1 MPHVST
7 PGRAVSRT
15 TVALLIAVL
24 LLIALA
30 WGLWRWSHPTVAA
43 YAPAPI
49 KVAIAPV
56 SGAPFTRYLEAIGEL
71 EAVQQVSVPAEVGG
85 RVVQLPVES
94 GQRVERDQVL
104 VKLNDA
110 PQRGSLMRLQSELEN
125 AKVKLERSRSLVKV
139 NAISHE
145 AFDNAQTEYT
155 TAQGALQELKAQID
169 QLTIRAPFAG
179 TLGIRK
185 VHLGQYVNP
194 GDSLINLVG
203 DQGLYVNFSVPEQA
217 LAQLKVGNSLNVQLD
232 ALPDQRYTARITS
245 IDPFLDRART
255 LSVQALLQAPTPGAL
270 PRMFAK
276 VRLPQPQPLPSTTLT
291 VPETAITYNAYGED
305 VFVVQPAPDANT
317 PPTARRVLV
326 KTGERRDGRVVIDS
340 GLNPGEQVVISGQIK
355 LSDGAAIEPLERT
368 VLNDANT
375 PSRLSMAGD
384 HP

>member
-15 TVALLIAVL
+15 TVALLIAAL
-24 LLIALA
+24 LLLALA
-30 WGLWRWSHPTVAA
+30 WGLWRWSHPAVAS

-56 SGAPFTRYLEAIGEL
+56 SDAPFTRYLEAIGEL

-139 NAISHE
+139 SAISHE

-217 LAQLKVGNSLNVQLD
+217 LAQLKVGNRVKVQLD
-232 ALPDQRYTARITS
+232 ALPGQHYTARISS

-276 VRLPQPQPLPSTTLT
+276 VRLPQPLPSSTLT

-305 VFVVQPAPDANT
+305 VFVVQPSPDANI
-317 PPTARRVLV
+317 PLIARRVLV

-375 PSRLSMAGD
+375 PPRLSMSGEQ
-384 HP
+384 P

>member
-15 TVALLIAVL
+15 TVALLIAAL
-24 LLIALA
+24 LLLALA
-30 WGLWRWSHPTVAA
+30 WGLWRWSHPAVAS

-56 SGAPFTRYLEAIGEL
+56 SDAPFTRYLEAIGEL

-139 NAISHE
+139 SAISHE

-217 LAQLKVGNSLNVQLD
+217 LAQLKVGNRVNVQLD
-232 ALPDQRYTARITS
+232 ALPGQHYTARISS

-276 VRLPQPQPLPSTTLT
+276 VRLPQPLPSSTLT

-305 VFVVQPAPDANT
+305 VFVVQPSSDANT
-317 PPTARRVLV
+317 PPVARRVLV

-375 PSRLSMAGD
+375 PARLSMSGEQ
-384 HP
+384 P

>member
-1 MPHVST
+1 MSHVSRS
-7 PGRAVSRT
+7 GRAVSRT
-15 TVALLIAVL
+15 SVALLIAVVV
-24 LLIALA
+24 LIALA
-30 WGLWRWSHPTVAA
+30 WALWRWSHPAAAA

-49 KVAIAPV
+49 KVAVAPV
-56 SGAPFTRYLEAIGEL
+56 SDAPFTRYLEAIGEL

-104 VKLNDA
+104 VRLNDA
-110 PQRGSLMRLQSELEN
+110 PQRGNLMRLQGELEN
-125 AKVKLERSRSLVKV
+125 AKVKLERSRTLVKV
-139 NAISHE
+139 NATSRE

-185 VHLGQYVNP
+185 VHLGQFVNP

-203 DQGLYVNFSVPEQA
+203 DKGLYVNFSVPEQA
-217 LAQLKVGNSLNVQLD
+217 LAQLKVGNTLDVQLD
-232 ALPDQRYTARITS
+232 ALPGQRFSARISS
-245 IDPFLDRART
+245 IDPFLDRSRT
-255 LSVQALLQAPTPGAL
+255 LSVQALLQAPTDGAL

-276 VRLPQPQPLPSTTLT
+276 VRLPQSLPGNTLS

-305 VFVVQPAPDANT
+305 VFVVQPSTDANT
-317 PPTARRVLV
+317 PPVVRRVLV
-326 KTGERRDGRVVIDS
+326 KTSERRNGRVVIDA
-340 GLNPGEQVVISGQIK
+340 GLNPGDRVVISGQIK

-368 VLNDANT
+368 VLNDAN
-375 PSRLSMAGD
+375 PSSGMTMAGEN
-384 HP
+384 P

>member
-15 TVALLIAVL
+15 TVALLIAAL
-24 LLIALA
+24 LLLALA
-30 WGLWRWSHPTVAA
+30 WGLWRWSHPAVAS

-56 SGAPFTRYLEAIGEL
+56 SDAPFTRYLEAIGEL

-139 NAISHE
+139 SAISHE

-217 LAQLKVGNSLNVQLD
+217 LAQLKVGNRVKVQLD
-232 ALPDQRYTARITS
+232 ALPGQHYTARISS

-276 VRLPQPQPLPSTTLT
+276 VRLPQPLPSSTLT

-305 VFVVQPAPDANT
+305 VFVVQPSPDANT
-317 PPTARRVLV
+317 PPIARRVLV

-375 PSRLSMAGD
+375 PARLSMSGEQ
-384 HP
+384 P

>member
-1 MPHVST
+1 MD
-7 PGRAVSRT
+7 RT
-15 TVALLIAVL
+15 LSDRIFPPVL
-24 LLIALA
+24 LLLALA
-30 WGLWRWSHPTVAA
+30 WGLWRWSHPAVAS

-56 SGAPFTRYLEAIGEL
+56 SDAPFTRYLEAIGEL

-139 NAISHE
+139 SAISHE

-217 LAQLKVGNSLNVQLD
+217 LAQLKVGNRVNVQLD
-232 ALPDQRYTARITS
+232 ALPGQHYTARISS

-276 VRLPQPQPLPSTTLT
+276 VRLPQPLPSSTLT

-305 VFVVQPAPDANT
+305 VFVVQPSPDANT
-317 PPTARRVLV
+317 PPIARRVLV

-375 PSRLSMAGD
+375 PPRLSMSGEQ
-384 HP
+384 P

>member
-15 TVALLIAVL
+15 TVALLIAAL
-24 LLIALA
+24 LLLALA
-30 WGLWRWSHPTVAA
+30 WGLWRWSHPAVAS

-56 SGAPFTRYLEAIGEL
+56 SDAPFTRYLEAIGEL

-139 NAISHE
+139 SAISHE

-217 LAQLKVGNSLNVQLD
+217 LAQLKVGNRVNVQLD
-232 ALPDQRYTARITS
+232 ALPGQHYTARISS

-276 VRLPQPQPLPSTTLT
+276 VRLPQPLPSNTLT

-305 VFVVQPAPDANT
+305 VFVVQPSPDANT
-317 PPTARRVLV
+317 PPIARRVLV

-355 LSDGAAIEPLERT
+355 LSDGVAIEALERT

-375 PSRLSMAGD
+375 PPRLSMSGEQ
-384 HP
+384 P

>member
-15 TVALLIAVL
+15 TVALLIAAL
-24 LLIALA
+24 LLLALA
-30 WGLWRWSHPTVAA
+30 WGLWRWSHPAVAS

-56 SGAPFTRYLEAIGEL
+56 SDAPFTRYLEAIGEL

-139 NAISHE
+139 SAISHE

-217 LAQLKVGNSLNVQLD
+217 LAQLKVGNRVNVQLD
-232 ALPDQRYTARITS
+232 ALPGQRYTARISS

-276 VRLPQPQPLPSTTLT
+276 VRLPQPLPSNTLT

-305 VFVVQPAPDANT
+305 VFVVQPSPDANT
-317 PPTARRVLV
+317 PSVARRVLV

-375 PSRLSMAGD
+375 PPRLSMSGEQ
-384 HP
+384 P

>member
-15 TVALLIAVL
+15 TVALLIAAL
-24 LLIALA
+24 LLLALA
-30 WGLWRWSHPTVAA
+30 WGLWRWSHPAVAS

-56 SGAPFTRYLEAIGEL
+56 SDAPFTRYMEAIGEL

-139 NAISHE
+139 SAISHE

-217 LAQLKVGNSLNVQLD
+217 LAQLKVGNRVNVQLD
-232 ALPDQRYTARITS
+232 ALPGQHYTARISS

-276 VRLPQPQPLPSTTLT
+276 VRLPQPLPSSTLT

-305 VFVVQPAPDANT
+305 VFVVQPSPDANT
-317 PPTARRVLV
+317 PPVARRVLV

-375 PSRLSMAGD
+375 PARLSMSGEQ
-384 HP
+384 P

>member
-1 MPHVST
+1 MPHVSI
-7 PGRAVSRT
+7 PGRTVSRT
-15 TVALLIAVL
+15 IVALLIAAL
-24 LLIALA
+24 LLFALV
-30 WGLWRWSHPTVAA
+30 WGLWRWSHPVVAS

-56 SGAPFTRYLEAIGEL
+56 SDAPFTRYLEAIGEL
-71 EAVQQVSVPAEVGG
+71 EAVQQVSVSAEVGG

-125 AKVKLERSRSLVKV
+125 AKVKLERSRSLGKV

-145 AFDNAQTEYT
+145 AFDNSQTEYT
-155 TAQGALQELKAQID
+155 AAQGALQELKAQID

-179 TLGIRK
+179 ILGIRK

-194 GDSLINLVG
+194 SDSLINLVG

-217 LAQLKVGNSLNVQLD
+217 LAQLKVGNRLNVQLD
-232 ALPDQRYTARITS
+232 ALPGQRYTARISS

-276 VRLPQPQPLPSTTLT
+276 VRLPQPLPSNTLT
-291 VPETAITYNAYGED
+291 VPETAITYNAYGEN
-305 VFVVQPAPDANT
+305 VFVVQPSPDAKT
-317 PPTARRVLV
+317 PPIARRVLV

-355 LSDGAAIEPLERT
+355 LSDGAAIDPRERT

-375 PSRLSMAGD
+375 PVRLSMSGEQ
-384 HP
+384 P

>member
-15 TVALLIAVL
+15 TVALLIAAL
-24 LLIALA
+24 LLLALA
-30 WGLWRWSHPTVAA
+30 WGLWRWSHPAVAS

-56 SGAPFTRYLEAIGEL
+56 SDAPFTRYLEAIGEL

-139 NAISHE
+139 SAISHE

-217 LAQLKVGNSLNVQLD
+217 LAQLKVGNRVNVQLD
-232 ALPDQRYTARITS
+232 ALPGQHYTARISS

-276 VRLPQPQPLPSTTLT
+276 VRLPQPLPSSTLT

-305 VFVVQPAPDANT
+305 VFVVQPSPDANT
-317 PPTARRVLV
+317 PPVARRVLV

-340 GLNPGEQVVISGQIK
+340 GLSPGEQVVISGQIK

-375 PSRLSMAGD
+375 PARLSMSGEQ
-384 HP
+384 P

>member
-15 TVALLIAVL
+15 TVALLIAAL
-24 LLIALA
+24 LLLALA
-30 WGLWRWSHPTVAA
+30 WGLWRWSHPAVAS

-56 SGAPFTRYLEAIGEL
+56 SDAPFTRYLEAIGEL

-145 AFDNAQTEYT
+145 AFDNAQTKYT

-217 LAQLKVGNSLNVQLD
+217 LAQLKVGNRVNVQLD
-232 ALPDQRYTARITS
+232 ALPGQRYTARISS

-276 VRLPQPQPLPSTTLT
+276 VRLPQPLPSNTLT

-305 VFVVQPAPDANT
+305 VFVVQPSPDANT
-317 PPTARRVLV
+317 PPVARRVLV

-375 PSRLSMAGD
+375 PPRLSMSGEQ
-384 HP
+384 P

>member
-1 MPHVST
+1 MSHVSRS
-7 PGRAVSRT
+7 GRAVSRT
-15 TVALLIAVL
+15 SVALLIAVVV
-24 LLIALA
+24 LIELA
-30 WGLWRWSHPTVAA
+30 WALWRWSHPAAAA

-49 KVAIAPV
+49 KVAVAPV
-56 SGAPFTRYLEAIGEL
+56 SDAPFTRYLEAIGEL

-104 VKLNDA
+104 VRLNDA
-110 PQRGSLMRLQSELEN
+110 PQRGNLMRLQGELEN
-125 AKVKLERSRSLVKV
+125 AKVKLERSRTLVKV
-139 NAISHE
+139 NATSRE

-185 VHLGQYVNP
+185 VHLGQFVNP

-203 DQGLYVNFSVPEQA
+203 DKGLYVNFSVPEQA
-217 LAQLKVGNSLNVQLD
+217 LAQLKVGNTLDVQLD
-232 ALPDQRYTARITS
+232 ALPGQRFSARISS
-245 IDPFLDRART
+245 IDPFLDRSRT
-255 LSVQALLQAPTPGAL
+255 LSVQALLQAPTDGAL

-276 VRLPQPQPLPSTTLT
+276 VRLPQSLPGNTLS

-305 VFVVQPAPDANT
+305 VFVVQPSTDANT
-317 PPTARRVLV
+317 PPVVRRVLV
-326 KTGERRDGRVVIDS
+326 KTSERRNGRVVIDA
-340 GLNPGEQVVISGQIK
+340 GLNPGDRVVISGQIK

-368 VLNDANT
+368 VLNDAD
-375 PSRLSMAGD
+375 PSSGMTMAGEN
-384 HP
+384 P

>member
-1 MPHVST
+1 MPHVNQA
-7 PGRAVSRT
+7 GRAVSRT
-15 TVALLIAVL
+15 PMKLPIIVL
-24 LLIALA
+24 LLLALA
-30 WGLWRWSHPTVAA
+30 WGLWRWSQPAAAA
-43 YAPAPI
+43 YSPAPI

-56 SGAPFTRYLEAIGEL
+56 SSAPFTHFLEAIGEL

-94 GQRVERDQVL
+94 GQRVERGQVL

-110 PQRGSLMRLQSELEN
+110 PQRGSLMRLQGTLEN
-125 AKVKLERSRSLVKV
+125 AKVKLERSRSLVKF
-139 NAISHE
+139 NAISRE

-169 QLTIRAPFAG
+169 QMTIRAPFAG

-217 LAQLKVGNSLNVQLD
+217 LAQLEVGGSLNVQLD
-232 ALPDQRYTARITS
+232 ALPEQRYTARVSS
-245 IDPFLDRART
+245 IDPILDRSRT
-255 LSVQALLQAPTPGAL
+255 LNVQALLQAPTPGAL

-276 VRLPQPQPLPSTTLT
+276 VSLPQPLPDATLS

-305 VFVVQPAPDANT
+305 VFVVQPSQDANS
-317 PPTARRVLV
+317 PPIVRRVLV

-340 GLNPGEQVVISGQIK
+340 GLNPGEHVVISGQIK
-355 LSDGAAIEPLERT
+355 LTDGAAIEPLERT
-368 VLNDANT
+368 VLNEAN
-375 PSRLSMAGD
+375 PGSRLSMAGEQ
-384 HP
+384 P

>member
-15 TVALLIAVL
+15 TVALLIAAL
-24 LLIALA
+24 LLLALA
-30 WGLWRWSHPTVAA
+30 WGLWRWSHPAVAS

-56 SGAPFTRYLEAIGEL
+56 SDAPFTRYLEAIGEL

-139 NAISHE
+139 SAISHE

-217 LAQLKVGNSLNVQLD
+217 LAQLKVGNRLDVQLD
-232 ALPDQRYTARITS
+232 ALPGQHYTARISS

-276 VRLPQPQPLPSTTLT
+276 VRLPQPLPSSTLT

-305 VFVVQPAPDANT
+305 VFVVQPSPDANT
-317 PPTARRVLV
+317 PPIARRVLV

-375 PSRLSMAGD
+375 PARLSMSGEQ
-384 HP
+384 P

>member
-15 TVALLIAVL
+15 TVALLIAAL
-24 LLIALA
+24 LLLALA
-30 WGLWRWSHPTVAA
+30 WGLWRWSHPAVAS

-56 SGAPFTRYLEAIGEL
+56 SDAPFTRYLEAIGEL

-139 NAISHE
+139 SAISHE

-217 LAQLKVGNSLNVQLD
+217 LAQLKVGNRVNVQLD
-232 ALPDQRYTARITS
+232 ALPGQHYTARISS

-276 VRLPQPQPLPSTTLT
+276 VRLPQPLPSSTLT

-305 VFVVQPAPDANT
+305 VFVVQPSPDANT
-317 PPTARRVLV
+317 PPVARRVLV

-375 PSRLSMAGD
+375 PARLSMSGEQ
-384 HP
+384 P

>member
-7 PGRAVSRT
+7 SGRAVSRT
-15 TVALLIAVL
+15 TVALSIAVVVL
-24 LLIALA
+24 VALA
-30 WGLWRWSHPTVAA
+30 WTLWRWSHPAVVAH
-43 YAPAPI
+43 APAPI
-49 KVAIAPV
+49 KVAVAPV
-56 SGAPFTRYLEAIGEL
+56 SDAAFTRYLEAIGEL

-85 RVVQLPVES
+85 RIVQLPVES

-110 PQRGSLMRLQSELEN
+110 PQRGDLMRLQGELEN

-139 NAISHE
+139 NATSRE

-155 TAQGALQELKAQID
+155 TAQGALQALKAQID

-203 DQGLYVNFSVPEQA
+203 DKGLYVNFSVPEQA
-217 LAQLKVGNSLNVQLD
+217 LAQLKVGNTLDVQLD
-232 ALPDQRYTARITS
+232 ALPGQRFTAQISS
-245 IDPFLDRART
+245 IDPFLDRSRT
-255 LSVQALLQAPTPGAL
+255 LSVQARLKAPTQGAL
-270 PRMFAK
+270 PRMFAT
-276 VRLPQPQPLPSTTLT
+276 VRLPQTLPRETLT
-291 VPETAITYNAYGED
+291 VPETAITYNAYGEE
-305 VFVVQPAPDANT
+305 VFVVQPANTVDA

-326 KTGERRDGRVVIDS
+326 KTGERREGRVVIDA
-340 GLNPGEQVVISGQIK
+340 GLHPGEQVVISGQIK

-375 PSRLSMAGD
+375 PLRLTLAGEEQ
-384 HP
+384 P

>member
-15 TVALLIAVL
+15 TVALLIAAL
-24 LLIALA
+24 LLLALA
-30 WGLWRWSHPTVAA
+30 WGLWRWSHPAVAS

-56 SGAPFTRYLEAIGEL
+56 SDAPFTRYLEAIGEL

-139 NAISHE
+139 SAISHE

-217 LAQLKVGNSLNVQLD
+217 LAQLKVGNRVNVQLD
-232 ALPDQRYTARITS
+232 ALPGQHYTARISS

-276 VRLPQPQPLPSTTLT
+276 VRLPQPLPSSTLT

-305 VFVVQPAPDANT
+305 VFVVQPSPDANT
-317 PPTARRVLV
+317 PPIARRVLV

-375 PSRLSMAGD
+375 PPRLSMSGEQ
-384 HP
+384 P

>member
-1 MPHVST
+1 MSHVSRS
-7 PGRAVSRT
+7 GRAVSRT
-15 TVALLIAVL
+15 TVALLIAVVI
-24 LLIALA
+24 LIALA
-30 WGLWRWSHPTVAA
+30 WALWRWSHPAAAA

-49 KVAIAPV
+49 KVAVAPV
-56 SGAPFTRYLEAIGEL
+56 SDAPFTRYLEAIGEL

-104 VKLNDA
+104 VRLNDA
-110 PQRGSLMRLQSELEN
+110 PQRGNLMRLQGELEN
-125 AKVKLERSRSLVKV
+125 AKVKLERSRTLVKV
-139 NAISHE
+139 NATSRE

-185 VHLGQYVNP
+185 VHLGQFVNP

-203 DQGLYVNFSVPEQA
+203 DKGLYVNFSVPEQA
-217 LAQLKVGNSLNVQLD
+217 LAQLKVGNTLEVQLD
-232 ALPDQRYTARITS
+232 ALPGQRFSARISS
-245 IDPFLDRART
+245 IDPFLDRSRT
-255 LSVQALLQAPTPGAL
+255 LSVQALLQAPTDGAL

-276 VRLPQPQPLPSTTLT
+276 VRLPQSLPSNTLS

-305 VFVVQPAPDANT
+305 VFVVQPSADANT
-317 PPTARRVLV
+317 PPVARRVLV
-326 KTGERRDGRVVIDS
+326 KTSERRNGRVVIDA
-340 GLNPGEQVVISGQIK
+340 GLNPGDQVVISGQIK

-368 VLNDANT
+368 VLSDANS
-375 PSRLSMAGD
+375 PSGMTMAGEN
-384 HP
+384 P

>member
-7 PGRAVSRT
+7 PVRAVSRT
-15 TVALLIAVL
+15 TVALMIAVL

-56 SGAPFTRYLEAIGEL
+56 SDAPFIRYLEAIGEL

-85 RVVQLPVES
+85 RVVQLRVES

-104 VKLNDA
+104 FKLNDA

-155 TAQGALQELKAQID
+155 TVQGALQELKAQID

-194 GDSLINLVG
+194 GDSLINLIG

-217 LAQLKVGNSLNVQLD
+217 LAQLKVGNSLSVQLD
-232 ALPDQRYTARITS
+232 ALPGQRYTARISS
-245 IDPFLDRART
+245 IDPFLDRSRT

-276 VRLPQPQPLPSTTLT
+276 VSLPQPLPSNTLT

-305 VFVVQPAPDANT
+305 VFVVHSSPDANT
-317 PPTARRVLV
+317 PAIARRVQV

-368 VLNDANT
+368 VLNEANT
-375 PSRLSMAGD
+375 PARLSMTGD

>member
-15 TVALLIAVL
+15 TVALLIAAL
-24 LLIALA
+24 LLLALA
-30 WGLWRWSHPTVAA
+30 WGLWRWSHPAVAS

-56 SGAPFTRYLEAIGEL
+56 SDAPFTRYLEAIGEL

-139 NAISHE
+139 SAISHE

-217 LAQLKVGNSLNVQLD
+217 LAQLKVGNRVKVQLD
-232 ALPDQRYTARITS
+232 ALPGQHYTARISS

-276 VRLPQPQPLPSTTLT
+276 VRLPQPLPSSTLT

-305 VFVVQPAPDANT
+305 VFVVQPSPDANT
-317 PPTARRVLV
+317 PPVARRVLV

-375 PSRLSMAGD
+375 PPRLSMSGEQ
-384 HP
+384 P

>member
-15 TVALLIAVL
+15 TVALLIAAL
-24 LLIALA
+24 LLLALA
-30 WGLWRWSHPTVAA
+30 WGLWRWSHPAVAS

-56 SGAPFTRYLEAIGEL
+56 SDAPFTRYLEAIGEL

-139 NAISHE
+139 SAISHE

-217 LAQLKVGNSLNVQLD
+217 LAQLKVGNRVNVQLD
-232 ALPDQRYTARITS
+232 ALPGQHYTARISS

-255 LSVQALLQAPTPGAL
+255 LSAQALLQAPTPGAL

-276 VRLPQPQPLPSTTLT
+276 VRLPQPLPSNTLT

-305 VFVVQPAPDANT
+305 VFVVQPSPDANT
-317 PPTARRVLV
+317 PPIARRVLV

-375 PSRLSMAGD
+375 PPRLSMSGEQ
-384 HP
+384 P

>member
-1 MPHVST
+1 LTAFHAIPT
-7 PGRAVSRT
+7 PRRCTWEVIHSRF
-15 TVALLIAVL
+15 
-24 LLIALA
+24 
-30 WGLWRWSHPTVAA
+30 S
-43 YAPAPI
+43 
-49 KVAIAPV
+49 
-56 SGAPFTRYLEAIGEL
+56 
-71 EAVQQVSVPAEVGG
+71 
-85 RVVQLPVES
+85 
-94 GQRVERDQVL
+94 
-104 VKLNDA
+104 
-110 PQRGSLMRLQSELEN
+110 LQSELEN

-139 NAISHE
+139 SAISHE

-179 TLGIRK
+179 ALGIRK

-217 LAQLKVGNSLNVQLD
+217 LAQLKVGNRVNVQLD
-232 ALPDQRYTARITS
+232 ALPGQHYTARISS

-276 VRLPQPQPLPSTTLT
+276 VRLPQPLPSNTLT

-305 VFVVQPAPDANT
+305 VFVVQPSPDANT
-317 PPTARRVLV
+317 PPIARRVLV

-375 PSRLSMAGD
+375 PPRLSMSGEQ
-384 HP
+384 P

>member
-15 TVALLIAVL
+15 TVALLIAAL
-24 LLIALA
+24 LLLALA
-30 WGLWRWSHPTVAA
+30 WGLWRWSHPAVAS

-56 SGAPFTRYLEAIGEL
+56 SDAPFTRYLEAIGEL

-139 NAISHE
+139 SAISHE

-217 LAQLKVGNSLNVQLD
+217 LAQLKVGNRVNVQLD
-232 ALPDQRYTARITS
+232 ALPGQHYTARISS

-276 VRLPQPQPLPSTTLT
+276 VRLPQPLPSNTLT

-305 VFVVQPAPDANT
+305 VFVVQPSPDANT
-317 PPTARRVLV
+317 PPIARRVLV

-375 PSRLSMAGD
+375 PPRLSMSGEQ
-384 HP
+384 P

>member
-1 MPHVST
+1 
-7 PGRAVSRT
+7 
-15 TVALLIAVL
+15 VALLIAAL
-24 LLIALA
+24 LLLALA
-30 WGLWRWSHPTVAA
+30 WGLWRWSHPAVAS

-56 SGAPFTRYLEAIGEL
+56 SDAPFTRYLEAIGEL

-139 NAISHE
+139 SAISHE

-217 LAQLKVGNSLNVQLD
+217 LAQLKVGNRVNVQLD
-232 ALPDQRYTARITS
+232 ALPGQHYTARISS

-276 VRLPQPQPLPSTTLT
+276 VRLPQPLPSSTLT

-305 VFVVQPAPDANT
+305 VFVVQPSPDANT
-317 PPTARRVLV
+317 PPVARRVLV

-375 PSRLSMAGD
+375 PARLSMSGEQ
-384 HP
+384 P

>member
-15 TVALLIAVL
+15 TVALLIAAL
-24 LLIALA
+24 LLLALA
-30 WGLWRWSHPTVAA
+30 WGLWRWSHPAVAS

-56 SGAPFTRYLEAIGEL
+56 SDAPFTRYLEAIGEL

-139 NAISHE
+139 SAISHE

-217 LAQLKVGNSLNVQLD
+217 LAQLKVGNRVNVQLD
-232 ALPDQRYTARITS
+232 ALPGQHYTARVSS

-276 VRLPQPQPLPSTTLT
+276 VRLPQPLPSSTLT

-305 VFVVQPAPDANT
+305 VFVVQPSPDANT
-317 PPTARRVLV
+317 PPIARRVLV

-375 PSRLSMAGD
+375 PARLSMSGEQ
-384 HP
+384 P